1 MGLLAVAV
9 VGLALATG
17 PVSIQHEELGDSH
30 NPTRTFCIRLKNV
43 APDTPLQPS
52 VMFRFRNDSQQL
64 LLQQDNQD
72 NEVFRGTHTFNG
84 TGHVEYIITAGNVFW
99 TPKGASFG
107 AFDQLET
114 TTTTTTTATTTPTTT
129 TATTFLT
136 TTPATTVT
144 STKPHVAKHT
154 YTGDDDGS
162 HHIHYSYGWNAW
174 FFVWIAIALLIGATI
189 FFLL

>member
-1 MGLLAVAV
+1 MGLLALAV

-17 PVSIQHEELGDSH
+17 PVSIEHEELGDSH

-52 VMFRFRNDSQQL
+52 VMFRFRNDSQQI

-114 TTTTTTTATTTPTTT
+114 TTTTTTTATTT
-129 TATTFLT
+129 L
-136 TTPATTVT
+136 ATTVT
-144 STKPHVAKHT
+144 STKPHVARHT
-154 YTGDDDGS
+154 YTGNDDGD